1 MITDSKCIA
10 DEFNDFFV
18 NVGPN
23 LAAKINSTGKSFY
36 DYLKNPMDSCMFMK
50 PIVETEI
57 IQIISKFK
65 QNKSAG
71 HDDIGNL
78 IIKKVAKEIALPLT
92 IIFNESFSTGI
103 VPENLKIAKVTPI
116 YKKDDAEEFSNYRPV
131 SILPCFSKI
140 LERLVFNRCI
150 QYIDTHNILN
160 KQQYDF
166 RANHSTYMAV
176 MQLIDKINNAVEEK
190 KSSIGIFLDLSKA
203 FNTIDHNILLYKMD
217 YYGFRGI
224 VYEWFK
230 SYLSNR
236 KQYVNV
242 NSNRSGL

>member
-1 MITDSKCIA
+1 MKETWKTINNVIGRGQRRALSKQFKNQSGEMITDSKCIA

-78 IIKKVAKEIALPLT
+78 IIKQDGSRTK
-92 IIFNESFSTGI
+92 
-103 VPENLKIAKVTPI
+103 
-116 YKKDDAEEFSNYRPV
+116 
-131 SILPCFSKI
+131 
-140 LERLVFNRCI
+140 RL
-150 QYIDTHNILN
+150 
-160 KQQYDF
+160 
-166 RANHSTYMAV
+166 AS
-176 MQLIDKINNAVEEK
+176 
-190 KSSIGIFLDLSKA
+190 
-203 FNTIDHNILLYKMD
+203 
-217 YYGFRGI
+217 
-224 VYEWFK
+224 
-230 SYLSNR
+230 
-236 KQYVNV
+236 
-242 NSNRSGL
+242 